1 MASGFPSLGKS
12 IKTCKVDTGLASRIE
27 SSRFLDSNNMVCPV
41 WNGRDNLG
49 RKVCEHSFYHKVRGC
64 SSAMDRVETENNVS
78 RPQYMEYIT
87 LSSHGIDGKKM
98 YSETD
103 PYDSNAKK
111 HSVDR
116 SQYMNGIQNITGS
129 FGTQFSASVDR
140 MCGGVQT
147 YMAYDDYEKEQQHKK
162 NHGYY

>member
-12 IKTCKVDTGLASRIE
+12 IKTCKVDTALASRFE
-27 SSRFLDSNNMVCPV
+27 CPV

-49 RKVCEHSFYHKVRGC
+49 RKVCEHSFNNKNRGC
-64 SSAMDRVETENNVS
+64 SSAMDIVETENNVS

-87 LSSHGIDGKKM
+87 LSTHGIDGEKM

-103 PYDSNAKK
+103 TYDSNAKK
-111 HSVDR
+111 HSIDR
-116 SQYMNGIQNITGS
+116 SQYMDGIQNITGS

-140 MCGGVQT
+140 LCGGNQP
-147 YMAYDDYEKEQQHKK
+147 YMAYDDYEKEHK
-162 NHGYY
+162 NSHGHR